1 MEIFHHLLQ
10 KLLLQIDSLR
20 SHLEPV
26 YLTYAAFSLL
36 QRNTIRRRLL
46 PIACV
51 AVLDYSTYLT
61 GSIHLCFL
69 IIWAFFFCFLPDQHF
84 PSPSFEFINEKVFSL
99 QDESNLFADAIS
111 WGGKNIIRS
120 ISDMAYMILLS
131 LASCLFFLSSLS
143 SFLQFSFHE
152 LVTIDFHRN

>member
-69 IIWAFFFCFLPDQHF
+69 II
-84 PSPSFEFINEKVFSL
+84 
-99 QDESNLFADAIS
+99 
-111 WGGKNIIRS
+111 
-120 ISDMAYMILLS
+120 
-131 LASCLFFLSSLS
+131 
-143 SFLQFSFHE
+143 
-152 LVTIDFHRN
+152 